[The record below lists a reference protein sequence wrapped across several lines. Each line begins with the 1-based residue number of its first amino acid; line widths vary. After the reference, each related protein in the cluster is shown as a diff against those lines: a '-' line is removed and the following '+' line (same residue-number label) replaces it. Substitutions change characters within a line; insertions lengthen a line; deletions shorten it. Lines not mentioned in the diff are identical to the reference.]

1 MLTFHP
7 QIEQLAVRD
16 RLPFLDL
23 AIPALLQSSAA
34 QCQQLFKV
42 VQSLAKVDGRWSLTE
57 FAVLVILQARLQPCI
72 STAVKAE
79 QFSTLDPIWSDCIV
93 VVSALARVGQ
103 TDSDAI
109 IYALRSRLFRLP
121 GAGQQIMPASP
132 PNWNFSELRKSL
144 NRLSVASPK
153 LRQAIVE
160 AGSYTVL
167 LDNAVT
173 DQEAEL
179 LRAVVIALSCPLP
192 PFLNSP
198 AKQRKLSK
206 TP

>member
-1 MLTFHP
+1 
-7 QIEQLAVRD
+7 
-16 RLPFLDL
+16 
-23 AIPALLQSSAA
+23 
-34 QCQQLFKV
+34 
-42 VQSLAKVDGRWSLTE
+42 
-57 FAVLVILQARLQPCI
+57 
-72 STAVKAE
+72 
-79 QFSTLDPIWSDCIV
+79 
-93 VVSALARVGQ
+93 
-103 TDSDAI
+103 
-109 IYALRSRLFRLP
+109 
-121 GAGQQIMPASP
+121 MPASP